1 MRDAAA
7 ALLLLAVAGG
17 AAAQQAAVSQE
28 QHVTAPGLPGQANKD
43 VVVKPSGTLKDTGWG
58 IVYQGNAPTPRIV
71 HVTKAVQP
79 ETDTGVPAPYVP
91 PRPAGPLG
99 PSVVNA
105 AYVTVRGSVV
115 RYAKGA
121 SVTLLDARTGKERT
135 VPLAKGAWVYDG
147 IKAGDPVA
155 VRIPFDEGS
164 DARTADRVE
173 PQKASSPPPPAS
185 KFAQAQAHASR

>member
-1 MRDAAA
+1 MRNAAV
-7 ALLLLAVAGG
+7 ALLLLVAAGE

-43 VVVKPSGTLKDTGWG
+43 VVVKPSGTLKDSGWG
-58 IVYQGNAPTPRIV
+58 IVYQGNAPAPRVV
-71 HVTKAVQP
+71 HVTTPRQP
-79 ETDTGVPAPYVP
+79 EADAGVPVPYVP
-91 PRPAGPLG
+91 ARPSGPQG

-147 IKAGDPVA
+147 IKAGDAVA
-155 VRIPFDEGS
+155 VRVPFGEGS

-173 PQKASSPPPPAS
+173 AQKASSPPPPSS
-185 KFAQAQAHASR
+185 KFAQAQAGAR